1 MSRLILAFALV
12 AFGLPSVLLA
22 QEASIAFG
30 SADHDPS
37 EPIEVTSDRLSVDQT
52 DGSAVFTGSVVVVQG
67 DLRLTADRV
76 EVEYTEAEPREIE
89 RMLAFDNVVM
99 VRGEEAAEGAEAVY
113 TLADQIVVMTG
124 DVLLTQEQSAISG
137 DRLTVQLDDGTG
149 VMEGSVRTILR
160 TGGN

>member
-1 MSRLILAFALV
+1 LSRIILALAL
-12 AFGLPSVLLA
+12 AALALPSLAFA

-37 EPIEVTSDRLSVDQT
+37 DPIEVTSDRLSVDQA

-67 DLRLTADRV
+67 ELRLTADRV
-76 EVEYTEAEPREIE
+76 EVEYTEIEPREIE
-89 RMLAFDNVVM
+89 RMLAFDNVVL
-99 VRGEEAAEGAEAVY
+99 VRGEEAAEGDEAVY
-113 TLADQIVVMTG
+113 TLAEQTVVMTG

-137 DRLTVQLDDGTG
+137 EKLTVRLDDGTG
-149 VMEGSVRTILR
+149 VMEGRVRTILR